1 MRRIRS
7 RAVNLKGYGE
17 FDDNARPEG
26 WNLWVTFKLSAA
38 APTAQSSP
46 PPMLTKTPPRS

>member
-7 RAVNLKGYGE
+7 RAVKGYGE
-17 FDDNARPEG
+17 FDNNARPDG
-26 WNLWVTFKLSAA
+26 WNLWVTFALSLA

-46 PPMLTKTPPRS
+46 PPTLTKTPPRS